1 MLDVE
6 SQSASLALD
15 SFAQIDRLLPQMQ
28 IMAPLRE
35 PHPIASAFFAFH
47 DETIKS
53 KRADRD
59 GHAASQ
65 HHGSNVSNT
74 RNSLGWRTR
83 YASAA
88 MHPVSIAPVQ
98 CRTLETDNSSP
109 VQFHVRQVFPKD
121 QNEQASSDDLGTG
134 ATVWPGAIVL
144 LKYLEKLAHDPLREN
159 VLHGKVIVDLGSGT
173 AITSLAS
180 ALLGARLVFCT
191 DGCDPVVDLARQN
204 IHNANLELRNTDQ
217 SMGSSIMGKEESQ
230 FDVRGCKIIAKRY
243 LWGDNTLLQ
252 ELPNDDKGNAMN
264 TDTTHID
271 IILSADCIVPR
282 LYPIKP
288 LIDAIDELSG
298 DNTVSYLSYEQRYY
312 DEYSPSA
319 EFRRLASMRNLKVE
333 MVPSCELN
341 ELFPANDIEIWKVTR
356 ENVNADNNQVGIKT
370 QRTTTRTHWEKNNHE
385 DLLVTNTI
393 HLPDISA

>member
-1 MLDVE
+1 MT
-6 SQSASLALD
+6 
-15 SFAQIDRLLPQMQ
+15 
-28 IMAPLRE
+28 PLRE

-47 DETIKS
+47 DETIES
-53 KRADRD
+53 KRANRD
-59 GHAASQ
+59 EQHAAAQ
-65 HHGSNVSNT
+65 HRSLFVSNI

-83 YASAA
+83 YASSA

-98 CRTLETDNSSP
+98 SRTLESDNSSP
-109 VQFHVRQVFPKD
+109 VKFHVRQVFPEHN
-121 QNEQASSDDLGTG
+121 QNKQSSSDDLGTG
-134 ATVWPGAIVL
+134 ATVWPGSMVL
-144 LKYLEKLAHDPLREN
+144 LKYLEKLAHDPQQQN
-159 VLHGKVIVDLGSGT
+159 VLQGKVIADLGSGT

-204 IHNANLELRNTDQ
+204 IHNANLELRSTDQ
-217 SMGSSIMGKEESQ
+217 TSQSIGSSIMEKEECQ

-252 ELPNDDKGNAMN
+252 ELPNDDEGNAMD

-271 IILSADCIVPR
+271 IILSADCIIPK

-319 EFRRLASMRNLKVE
+319 EFRRLASLRNLKVE
-333 MVPSCELN
+333 VVPSCELN
-341 ELFPANDIEIWKVTR
+341 ELFPASDIEIWKVTR
-356 ENVNADNNQVGIKT
+356 DDVNVEKNQLDMREKRTVGIN
-370 QRTTTRTHWEKNNHE
+370 REKNNHE
-385 DLLVTNTI
+385 ALLVTHSINI
-393 HLPDISA
+393 PPVSA